1 MAKRGSTSSQ
11 TLAWHKNN
19 PEKSAAL
26 TAANQAIKRA
36 RQEQTLVDFA
46 NSEYKT
52 MLGAIRARCRFFCEH
67 SRSTYKTKLATY
79 ITCDVPACPLYA
91 FRNNDPSKI
100 AVQKENCNITKK
112 KMLEHLKQQEEK

>member
-1 MAKRGSTSSQ
+1 MLKRGSTSSQ

-26 TAANQAIKRA
+26 AAANQAIKRA
-36 RQEQTLVDFA
+36 RQEQTLEDFA

-52 MLGAIRARCRFFCEH
+52 MLSAIRAKCRFFCDH
-67 SRSTYKTKLATY
+67 SRSNYKTKLATY
-79 ITCDVPACPLYA
+79 ITCETPGCPLYA

-100 AVQKENCNITKK
+100 AVQRENCNITKQ
-112 KMLEHLKQQEEK
+112 KMLKHLQQQ